1 MLSKK
6 HANDLAKMIEQN
18 IPKEY
23 GFCLLIFPFGE
34 VENIEDNRM
43 QYISNGNREDIVKA
57 MKEWIKK
64 TEDDNFGKDI

>member
-1 MLSKK
+1 MLSRE
-6 HANDLAKMIEQN
+6 HTNDLATMVEQN

-23 GFCLLIFPFGE
+23 GFCLLLFPFGE
-34 VENIEDNRM
+34 GADNRM